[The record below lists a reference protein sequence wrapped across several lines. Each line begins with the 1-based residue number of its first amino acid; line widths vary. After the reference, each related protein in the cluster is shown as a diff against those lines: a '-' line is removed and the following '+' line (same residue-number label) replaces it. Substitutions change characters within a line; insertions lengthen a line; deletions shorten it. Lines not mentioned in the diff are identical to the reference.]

1 MPLSCLNFIT
11 LRRVDTILIA
21 HYILDLRVLSA
32 GWKAHS
38 FEMSEQQQEEEEEEG
53 EGEDRTTFST
63 ISSEIEE
70 MQVMSTVNSESRL
83 GNV

>member
-11 LRRVDTILIA
+11 LRSVDTILIA

-38 FEMSEQQQEEEEEEG
+38 FEMSEQQQEEEEEG